1 MVRNGNQRFLV
12 RVRLLAICRSE
23 RFAGIA
29 QLLSK
34 CLWSR
39 RNWYWGIKEMPSPL
53 PLHSCDSWILVKE
66 NQDTKK
72 KKEKNWDH
80 RPHQRFMVYYIRAIF
95 NIELFFFSKF
105 TCEEAKV
112 YNPRQSIW
120 QNVKKFRRL
129 EQIIDY
135 ISHSYMTFLVFL
147 NFLKT

>member
-1 MVRNGNQRFLV
+1 MVSNGNQRFLV

-29 QLLSK
+29 QQLSK

-39 RNWYWGIKEMPSPL
+39 RNWYCAIKEMPFPCI
-53 PLHSCDSWILVKE
+53 PVIREYSWKK
-66 NQDTKK
+66 TKIQK
-72 KKEKNWDH
+72 KKENNWDH

-105 TCEEAKV
+105 TWEDAKV
-112 YNPRQSIW
+112 YNLKQSIW

-129 EQIIDY
+129 EQIIMY